1 MFPCVPFFSVLV
13 SRCVCSCLHSSVLM
27 YLHVGAPFWSIL
39 LTVQL
44 SPSLFLSLSLFLSP
58 SLSWILCVSLSLPL
72 CFSFPSTFL
81 PSLPLPFSVL
91 WSLAGTVHAE
101 LLSALCWVYVRVFG
115 NKRPYPASHHSSLVL
130 LWEGENT
137 GEYSMKT

>member
-1 MFPCVPFFSVLV
+1 MFPCVPFFSVLL
-13 SRCVCSCLHSSVLM
+13 SQCVCSCLHSSVLM

-44 SPSLFLSLSLFLSP
+44 SLPLPFALSLPISVSLLDSR
-58 SLSWILCVSLSLPL
+58 VSLSLSL
-72 CFSFPSTFL
+72 CFSFPSPFL
-81 PSLPLPFSVL
+81 PSLPLSFSVL
-91 WSLAGTVHAE
+91 WSLAGVVHSE

-115 NKRPYPASHHSSLVL
+115 NKHPYPASHRSSLVL